1 MRPLAASGPAPD
13 SGSAPG
19 SGSAPD
25 FGSGAGFGADS
36 GSGSGPASDHSPAA
50 AMVLHGV
57 VNASPDSLAGFSVVS
72 TVDEA
77 RHRAEALAEAGCA
90 GIDLGGAGST
100 PGAARVGIDEE
111 WRRLDGKIEAIAA
124 LGLDL
129 SVDTWQPEIMRR
141 ALDCGATIMNA
152 SDGMQNPAMAELA
165 AERGV
170 PVILPFLPGPD
181 PKAVALVPGDPVEAI
196 TAWFRRSIPALEAA
210 GVDRSQ
216 LILDPGTGFG
226 PDDWAWED
234 RYLYQKRVYANLD
247 ALRAFGRPIY
257 LPLPWKQTPQHDE
270 LLEMCVRSGFDY
282 GRCHDPA
289 RVQAAI
295 TRLRANR

>member
-1 MRPLAASGPAPD
+1 MRPPTAPGTVPGSGLG
-13 SGSAPG
+13 SGSAPEPRPAG

-25 FGSGAGFGADS
+25 R
-36 GSGSGPASDHSPAA
+36 PAA
-50 AMVLHGV
+50 PVLHGV

-77 RHRAEALAEAGCA
+77 RRRAEALAEAGCA

-141 ALDCGATIMNA
+141 AFDCGATIMNA
-152 SDGMQNPAMAELA
+152 SDGMQNPAMVDLA
-165 AERGV
+165 AERGA

-181 PKAVALVPGDPVEAI
+181 PKAVEPVAGDPVEAI

-216 LILDPGTGFG
+216 LVLDPGTGFG

-234 RYLYQKRVYANLD
+234 RYRYQKRVYTNLN
-247 ALRAFGRPIY
+247 ALRAFGLPVY
-257 LPLPWKQTPQHDE
+257 LPLPWKRTPQHDE
-270 LLEMCVRSGFDY
+270 LLEICVRSGFDY

-289 RVQAAI
+289 RVQAVI
-295 TRLRANR
+295 ESCNLH

>member
-1 MRPLAASGPAPD
+1 MRPAAG
-13 SGSAPG
+13 
-19 SGSAPD
+19 
-25 FGSGAGFGADS
+25 
-36 GSGSGPASDHSPAA
+36 
-50 AMVLHGV
+50 MVLHGV
-57 VNASPDSLAGFSVVS
+57 VNASPDSLADFSVVS

-77 RHRAEALAEAGCA
+77 RRRAEALAEAGCA

-111 WRRLDGKIEAIAA
+111 WHRLDGKIEAIAA

-181 PKAVALVPGDPVEAI
+181 PKAVAPVAGDPVEAI
-196 TAWFRRSIPALEAA
+196 TAWFRRSIPALEAE

-247 ALRAFGRPIY
+247 ALRAFGRPVY

>member
-1 MRPLAASGPAPD
+1 MVNQQPLLVGLVSD
-13 SGSAPG
+13 SGLDRPVN
-19 SGSAPD
+19 P
-25 FGSGAGFGADS
+25 
-36 GSGSGPASDHSPAA
+36 P
-50 AMVLHGV
+50 VLHGV
-57 VNASPDSLAGFSVVS
+57 INASPDSLAGFSVVV

-77 RHRAEALAEAGCA
+77 RRRAEALAEAGCA

-111 WRRLDGKIEAIAA
+111 WRRLDGKIEAIAG
-124 LGLDL
+124 LGLDLDL

-181 PKAVALVPGDPVEAI
+181 PKAVAPVAGDPVEAI
-196 TAWFRRSIPALEAA
+196 TAWFRQSIPALEAA

-234 RYLYQKRVYANLD
+234 RYRYQKRVYANLD
-247 ALRAFGRPIY
+247 ALRAFGRPVY

-270 LLEMCVRSGFDY
+270 LLEICVRSGFDY
-282 GRCHDPA
+282 GRCHDPT

-295 TRLRANR
+295 TRLAPEGRRIV